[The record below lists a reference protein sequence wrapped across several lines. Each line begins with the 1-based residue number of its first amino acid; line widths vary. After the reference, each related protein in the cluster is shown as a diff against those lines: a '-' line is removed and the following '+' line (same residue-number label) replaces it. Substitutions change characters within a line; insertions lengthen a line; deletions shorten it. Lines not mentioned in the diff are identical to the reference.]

1 MSEPHIGPPL
11 LGALLRMPLDVIR
24 RRIIDGLSEHGFT
37 DLVPAHL
44 AVLRYPGPRGER
56 PVELAAQANMSKQ
69 AMNYLLGQLETL
81 GYIERRVDP
90 DDLRSKRVYMTDR
103 GEATRQVIRGAVREV
118 EAEWAGELGAK
129 DLEQLRALL
138 VRLAA
143 VVQDGDSRP

>member
-44 AVLRYPGPRGER
+44 AVLRYPAPRGER

-81 GYIERRVDP
+81 GYIERRADP

-118 EAEWAGELGAK
+118 EAEWARELGAK